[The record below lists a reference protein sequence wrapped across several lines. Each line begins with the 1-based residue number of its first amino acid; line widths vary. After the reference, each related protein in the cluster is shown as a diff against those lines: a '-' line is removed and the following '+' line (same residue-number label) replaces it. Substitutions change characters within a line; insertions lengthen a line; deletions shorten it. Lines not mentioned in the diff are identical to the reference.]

1 MTVDLFSSFTTSAFR
16 LESLPE
22 YRVESE
28 REAFNQFLKTGDA
41 DLRSEPELQAW
52 CNLVKAKTEN
62 GASVDRARIICSPA
76 TDYTR
81 FEMTCSYPLSV
92 EAGEVIRLLS
102 EDDFD
107 IACDEEELDVVFN
120 RWGALDFWL
129 FDDHH
134 LLIMDY
140 DDDGTWLGVNESN
153 DEEDIKD
160 AMRIRDAVMA
170 ITHFVEV

>member
-22 YRVESE
+22 YHVESE
-28 REAFNQFLKTGDA
+28 REAFAQFLKTGQA
-41 DLRSEPELQAW
+41 DMSTNSELMTW
-52 CNLVKAKTEN
+52 CNMIEDKTKS
-62 GASVDRARIICSPA
+62 GATVDRARIICSPA

-81 FEMTCSYPLSV
+81 FEMTCGYPLTTA
-92 EAGEVIRLLS
+92 AGETIRLLS

-129 FDDHH
+129 FDDQH

-140 DDDGTWLGVNESN
+140 DDDGTWLGVNESK

>member
-1 MTVDLFSSFTTSAFR
+1 MSDELFSNFTKSAFR

-22 YRVESE
+22 YRIESE
-28 REAFNQFLKTGDA
+28 RVAFEEFLKTGQA
-41 DLRSEPELQAW
+41 DMSKEENLLSW
-52 CNLVKAKTEN
+52 CKMIEEKKAS
-62 GASVDRARIICSPA
+62 GATIDRARIICSPA

-81 FEMTCSYPLSV
+81 FEMTCAYPLTTQ
-92 EAGEVIRLLS
+92 AGETIRLLS

-129 FDDHH
+129 FDDSR

-140 DDDGTWLGVNESN
+140 DDDGTWVGTNESQ

-170 ITHFVEV
+170 ISHFVEV